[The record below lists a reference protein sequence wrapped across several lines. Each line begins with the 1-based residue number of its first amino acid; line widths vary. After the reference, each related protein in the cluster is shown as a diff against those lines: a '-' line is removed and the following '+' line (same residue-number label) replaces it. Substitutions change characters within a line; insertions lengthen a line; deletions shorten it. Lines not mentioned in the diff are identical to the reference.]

1 VPAIPQPRVSAGWF
15 FAVALGWSCLFWS
28 LTVLLGGIQQFPGS
42 LLQYAGGAGPVV
54 AALILIHFFER
65 PEAQRDFWMRTID
78 PRRMPWRWLLL
89 ALLIHPAIVLV
100 AGSAEWVAGGEV
112 VLGPAAESGVLA
124 FVGLVFF
131 VFVLGPLPEEMG
143 WRGVALDRLQL
154 RMSPLWASLLLGII
168 WSAWHLPLFLI
179 DGTFQ
184 NQLGLGSFR
193 FWVFLADMIPLTII
207 ITWIY
212 NHTDRSTLSAVFV
225 HFSGNLC
232 GALIPKS
239 DRFALFELV
248 VLSIV
253 ALAITIRSG
262 PRLGYQLKSARSSTV
277 SR

>member
-1 VPAIPQPRVSAGWF
+1 
-15 FAVALGWSCLFWS
+15 
-28 LTVLLGGIQQFPGS
+28 
-42 LLQYAGGAGPVV
+42 
-54 AALILIHFFER
+54 
-65 PEAQRDFWMRTID
+65 
-78 PRRMPWRWLLL
+78 
-89 ALLIHPAIVLV
+89 
-100 AGSAEWVAGGEV
+100 
-112 VLGPAAESGVLA
+112 
-124 FVGLVFF
+124 
-131 VFVLGPLPEEMG
+131 
-143 WRGVALDRLQL
+143 VALDRLQL